1 MRRPAVNGILALFQE
16 AGYVLEIGS
25 KDDTF
30 MVANMTVL
38 SENLCDF
45 TYYVGGAPGS
55 IVLLVC

>member
-1 MRRPAVNGILALFQE
+1 MNGILALFQE